1 MIAENTGFIE
11 ADSNRITRNNSLW
24 TLLPDFVS
32 GDREEDEMNQ
42 IILNMENSITPK
54 AIPVIVPL
62 AYQAILNLQER
73 INQAKAVL
81 IKAGRGTSKRDEDGI
96 PLWQRYSL
104 SVPEA
109 AKYFGI
115 GETRLYQIVAEHP
128 GADFILEIGS
138 HVKIKRVLF
147 ERFLD
152 AASCV

>member
-11 ADSNRITRNNSLW
+11 TDSNRITRNNSLW

-54 AIPVIVPL
+54 AIPVIVPM
-62 AYQAILNLQER
+62 AYQAILNLQEK
-73 INQAKAVL
+73 INQADALMLKV
-81 IKAGRGTSKRDEDGI
+81 SKSKTKKDEDGI

-115 GETRLYQIVAEHP
+115 GETRLYQIVSEHP